1 MGTLGLTISEE
12 KQVAILYKQK
22 DFKGKRK
29 HTQEDLARHFHVA
42 PITIRRAL
50 AEQGLVELVGYKTRR
65 ETEILELLAA
75 INIHTPQ
82 QLEDLINEAATC

>member
-12 KQVAILYKQK
+12 KEVAAMYQK
-22 DFKGKRK
+22 TKFNGKRK
-29 HTQEDLARHFHVA
+29 YTQEELANHFHVA
-42 PITIRRAL
+42 PVTIRRAL

-65 ETEILELLAA
+65 ETKLLEMLAA
-75 INIHTPQ
+75 VDIHTPQ

>member
-1 MGTLGLTISEE
+1 MGALGLTITEE

-65 ETEILELLAA
+65 ETKLLAVLEA
-75 INIHTPQ
+75 AGVTTPQ
-82 QLEDLINEAATC
+82 QLEDLIDEAATC